1 MAIAIRQAEL
11 VSDLHITIDRQ
22 QEVESQ
28 LRDRVLEIEQTNLR
42 LSVVTN
48 LLEKRN
54 QKLDEFAGIFLLI

>member
-54 QKLDEFAGIFLLI
+54 QELDEFAGIFLLI